1 MQKVETSF
9 PITVYGKREKF
20 NDTISRG
27 RCRVFYKGLNRNGTY
42 ITDDFAEKLIASAPY
57 TPVKGI
63 YEAASQ
69 DYSDHG
75 KARTEGRIY
84 GIVPADP
91 HFAWEKHLDSD
102 GVVKEY
108 ACFDVLYY
116 TALYEEAAQIDGK
129 AQSMEL
135 YRKTL
140 KGDWRTING
149 TTTFVFTDGCF
160 LGLQVLGDE
169 TEPCFQG
176 AGFYSRN
183 QEVDEPINI
192 MALLE
197 KYEKRTDIFQY
208 QEQGDL
214 EPMPDIETVFESTE
228 ETTAAEEVVVET
240 EAQESAEVAEVENEA
255 VTENETEVEEEL
267 AENEEKPEQN
277 FAALQEQIDALTQEN
292 LTFSTKVDEL
302 NTQIATLIT
311 EGEKVSADY
320 AAAQA
325 RITELETN
333 LAAIVAERD
342 ELATYKKTVEDNK
355 KKDVISTYAEQLSE
369 EIIEKY
375 MNSLDDYSLEDL
387 DKELTYEQKK
397 ANPAIFSTQPTAA
410 TAHVVLVP
418 KDEDCG
424 RTITDILAKYE
435 RH

>member
-1 MQKVETSF
+1 MQKIDTSF

-20 NDTISRG
+20 NDTISKG

-42 ITDDFAEKLIASAPY
+42 ITDEFAEKLIASAPY

-102 GVVKEY
+102 GVTKEY

-116 TALYEEAAQIDGK
+116 TALYEEAAQINGK
-129 AQSMEL
+129 SQSMEL
-135 YRKTL
+135 YRGTL

-149 TTTFVFTDGCF
+149 VSTYVFTDGCF

-183 QEVDEPINI
+183 YEADEPTNI

-208 QEQGDL
+208 QEQGEL

-228 ETTAAEEVVVET
+228 ETTAAEETVVET
-240 EAQESAEVAEVENEA
+240 EAQGTAEVAEVVEET
-255 VTENETEVEEEL
+255 VTENETEVVEEV
-267 AENEEKPEQN
+267 APMEEKVETPEMD
-277 FAALQEQIDALTQEN
+277 FAALQAQIDELTQQN
-292 LTFSTKVDEL
+292 SDFSTKVEEL
-302 NTQIATLIT
+302 NAQISTLTT
-311 EGEKVSADY
+311 ESET
-320 AAAQA
+320 AAANYEA
-325 RITELETN
+325 RITELESS
-333 LAAIVAERD
+333 LAAVAAERD
-342 ELATYKKTVEDNK
+342 DLASYKKTIEDDK
-355 KKDVISTYAEQLSE
+355 KKAVINSYAAQLPE
-369 EIIEKY
+369 EVVEKY
-375 MNSLDDYSLEDL
+375 MNALDNYSAEDL

-397 ANPAIFSTQPTAA
+397 AHPMLFSTQSTAA
-410 TAHVVLVP
+410 TAPDVLIP

>member
-1 MQKVETSF
+1 MQKVDTSF

-63 YEAASQ
+63 YEVTSQ

-135 YRKTL
+135 YRKSL

-149 TTTFVFTDGCF
+149 ITTYVFTDGCF

-183 QEVDEPINI
+183 
-192 MALLE
+192 
-197 KYEKRTDIFQY
+197 
-208 QEQGDL
+208 
-214 EPMPDIETVFESTE
+214 
-228 ETTAAEEVVVET
+228 
-240 EAQESAEVAEVENEA
+240 
-255 VTENETEVEEEL
+255 
-267 AENEEKPEQN
+267 
-277 FAALQEQIDALTQEN
+277 
-292 LTFSTKVDEL
+292 
-302 NTQIATLIT
+302 
-311 EGEKVSADY
+311 
-320 AAAQA
+320 
-325 RITELETN
+325 
-333 LAAIVAERD
+333 
-342 ELATYKKTVEDNK
+342 
-355 KKDVISTYAEQLSE
+355 
-369 EIIEKY
+369 
-375 MNSLDDYSLEDL
+375 
-387 DKELTYEQKK
+387 
-397 ANPAIFSTQPTAA
+397 
-410 TAHVVLVP
+410 
-418 KDEDCG
+418 
-424 RTITDILAKYE
+424 
-435 RH
+435 